1 VVKTL
6 TYDAINRPL
15 TVQYSDGTA
24 PVTYAY
30 ATGVDRIASIT
41 EGPATPAPAN
51 SQAFI
56 YDNLGG
62 ITSVTQYIDQVPYVT
77 QYSYNL
83 LGQLATITY
92 PSGHVYTQSYDAV
105 GRLASIAN
113 GANTYLSGLS
123 YNAAGET
130 LGLTMGNGVQG
141 AFTYNDHLQL
151 ASLRYFK
158 SGITPDPLNL
168 AYDYTSATQPNNN
181 GQIQAMHY
189 YTQPGT
195 EDTNKSESFTYD
207 SWFRLKATQT
217 INVNSST
224 AGTWSLA
231 WTYDR
236 LGNRKQQQLTGGN
249 LPAGIGQPNFTIDES
264 TNQISGFTY
273 DLAGNLTNDGAFTY
287 AYDGANRMKQAQ
299 QSASPNTVTSSTFF
313 GPLRIKKAVGSTTTV
328 YVYSGAKP
336 IAEYVNGSLS
346 KEYIYA
352 GSALLATIA
361 GTSTTYHHPDHLSNR
376 AETDSTGAVV
386 RTAGHF
392 PYGESWYES
401 SADPMKFTTYS
412 RDSGTGETGSDYA
425 MFRQFNSG
433 QGRFMSADILAGN
446 VAAPQSANRYSYT
459 GNDPINFDDPLG
471 LDQVGVS
478 ISGNCITTTYYGF
491 GYVGGTLVGG
501 EWRQRF
507 GSIKEGSSTFCFPS
521 AGGGS
526 IFGTAGGG
534 GNGGGAGR
542 TRDTAGHQDTCI
554 FLAALAPDARTGLE
568 SARNLARL
576 SLGALDLQDA
586 HVNSVAVGIGG
597 GAAAGLA
604 IGPAWSIGRGFSGST
619 LVGADNTGSS
629 GLLISFA
636 ANVPAGLATIPTWG
650 GGAAANIGF
659 SVLASPKTLDG
670 LAGPSWGASGS
681 YGPVAADITSN
692 GVQATIGLGVGARFG
707 LGFSFGPSVLLPFCD

>member
-1 VVKTL
+1 VVRTL
-6 TYDAINRPL
+6 AYDNINRPL
-15 TVQYSDGTA
+15 SVTYSDGTA
-24 PVTYAY
+24 PVSYNY
-30 ATGVDRIASIT
+30 VTGVDRLASIT

-51 SQAFI
+51 SQAFT
-56 YDNLGG
+56 YDNLGRV
-62 ITSVTQYIDQVPYVT
+62 TSVTQFIDQVPYVT

-168 AYDYTSATQPNNN
+168 AYDYTSATQPINN

-207 SWFRLKATQT
+207 SWFRLKAAQT

-249 LPAGIGQPNFTIDES
+249 LPAGIGQPNFTIDET
-264 TNQISGFTY
+264 TNRISGFTY

-433 QGRFMSADILAGN
+433 QGRFTGPDLMSGDIGS
-446 VAAPQSANRYSYT
+446 PQSLNRYSYT
-459 GNDPINFDDPLG
+459 GNDPINAVDPLG
-471 LDQVGVS
+471 LATL
-478 ISGNCITTTYYGF
+478 CATPYITTEWSDGHKETITGQPVCIYWDPF
-491 GYVGGTLVGG
+491 FVGMV
-501 EWRQRF
+501 
-507 GSIKEGSSTFCFPS
+507 PVP
-521 AGGGS
+521 GGS
-526 IFGTAGGG
+526 DQNKTDISRLRERLWKALVSDPDCLT
-534 GNGGGAGR
+534 
-542 TRDTAGHQDTCI
+542 
-554 FLAALAPDARTGLE
+554 FL
-568 SARNLARL
+568 
-576 SLGALDLQDA
+576 
-586 HVNSVAVGIGG
+586 GIGG
-597 GAAAGLA
+597 AVDVLGLLDT
-604 IGPAWSIGRGFSGST
+604 IPIDFQDVGPSNVQARTTADFLPGYPRPQNPQIHINTNGYFS
-619 LVGADNTGSS
+619 VTGSK
-629 GLLISFA
+629 A
-636 ANVPAGLATIPTWG
+636 KM
-650 GGAAANIGF
+650 GGAVFSTGTPLFQAVVMFHELGHATAALPHDSN
-659 SVLASPKTLDG
+659 SPNQGDENSAKILEKCKTAL
-670 LAGPSWGASGS
+670 S
-681 YGPVAADITSN
+681 T
-692 GVQATIGLGVGARFG
+692 FEKK
-707 LGFSFGPSVLLPFCD
+707 

>member
-1 VVKTL
+1 MVKTL
-6 TYDAINRPL
+6 TYDNINRPL
-15 TVQYSDGTA
+15 SVTYSDGTA
-24 PVTYAY
+24 PVSYSY
-30 ATGVDRIASIT
+30 VTGVDRLASIT

-51 SQAFI
+51 SQAFT
-56 YDNLGG
+56 YDNLGR
-62 ITSVTQYIDQVPYVT
+62 ITSVTQFIDQVPYVT

-92 PSGHVYTQSYDAV
+92 PSGHVYTQSYDTV

-130 LGLTMGNGVQG
+130 LGLTMGNGMQG

-207 SWFRLKATQT
+207 SWFRLKAAQT

-299 QSASPNTVTSSTFF
+299 QSASPNTLTASTFF
-313 GPLRIKKAVGSTTTV
+313 GPLRIKKVVGSNTTR
-328 YVYSGAKP
+328 YLYSGSKP
-336 IAEYVNGSLS
+336 IAEYVNGSTTPS

-352 GSALLATIA
+352 GSALLATVA

-376 AETDSTGAVV
+376 AETDATGAVV
-386 RTAGHF
+386 RTAGNF
-392 PYGESWYES
+392 PYGESWYENS
-401 SADPMKFTTYS
+401 SADPMKFTTYL
-412 RDSGTGETGSDYA
+412 RDSGVGETSLDYA
-425 MFRQFNSG
+425 VYRHYNSG
-433 QGRFMSADILAGN
+433 HGRFMSVDLLGGH
-446 VAAPQSANRYSYT
+446 VTVPQTLNKFAYAY
-459 GNDPINFDDPLG
+459 GDPINTIDPLG
-471 LDQVGVS
+471 LDGSMVCVNDMIRWSFDKGKSWTAWYPSGSVS
-478 ISGNCITTTYYGF
+478 CL
-491 GYVGGTLVGG
+491 GGL
-501 EWRQRF
+501 
-507 GSIKEGSSTFCFPS
+507 
-521 AGGGS
+521 
-526 IFGTAGGG
+526 GGG
-534 GNGGGAGR
+534 GMLSLNPIEQGEGGHESDLKNLRAQALRVLLTNQNCARLFGGLAN
-542 TRDTAGHQDTCI
+542 A
-554 FLAALAPDARTGLE
+554 LAALFNTRQYFYNEGMSNPEPTFITE
-568 SARNLARL
+568 SAWARMVTEF
-576 SLGALDLQDA
+576 QVP
-586 HVNSVAVGIGG
+586 HTVGYSFPTRAGRRPGG
-597 GAAAGLA
+597 VTM
-604 IGPAWSIGRGFSGST
+604 IGPSLFEYPSGFSAT
-619 LVGADNTGSS
+619 AYTQMTGYFHELEHP
-629 GLLISFA
+629 G
-636 ANVPAGLATIPTWG
+636 
-650 GGAAANIGF
+650 
-659 SVLASPKTLDG
+659 
-670 LAGPSWGASGS
+670 
-681 YGPVAADITSN
+681 ITK
-692 GVQATIGLGVGARFG
+692 
-707 LGFSFGPSVLLPFCD
+707 